1 MAAPLPLGCATRGKC
16 TIKKLIFAKNVYFCR
31 MLQAT
36 VGVQPFLLWGS
47 CRPTV
52 GVQPVLPW
60 GPRDPTVEVDVNGL
74 WGLAQVA
81 IEVDAGNRRV
91 AMQVLGDENLL
102 LYYFT
107 FLLFGRYNL
116 LSMEFIIYIIYIY
129 NKNWIPPT

>member
-1 MAAPLPLGCATRGKC
+1 MPTHFHP
-16 TIKKLIFAKNVYFCR
+16 
-31 MLQAT
+31 T

-60 GPRDPTVEVDVNGL
+60 GSRDPTVGVDVNGL

-81 IEVDAGNRRV
+81 IEVDAGNRGV
-91 AMQVLGDENLL
+91 AMQVSCDGNLL

-107 FLLFGRYNL
+107 FLLFGRSNL
-116 LSMEFIIYIIYIY
+116 NTM
-129 NKNWIPPT
+129 

>member
-47 CRPTV
+47 QGSTV
-52 GVQPVLPW
+52 GV
-60 GPRDPTVEVDVNGL
+60 GARGL
-74 WGLAQVA
+74 WGLVQEA
-81 IEVDAGNRRV
+81 IEVDAGSHGV

-102 LYYFT
+102 LYYST

-116 LSMEFIIYIIYIY
+116 LSMEFIIYIIYII
-129 NKNWIPPT
+129 KT

>member
-47 CRPTV
+47 RGPTV
-52 GVQPVLPW
+52 GV
-60 GPRDPTVEVDVNGL
+60 GARGL
-74 WGLAQVA
+74 WGLVREA
-81 IEVDAGNRRV
+81 IEVDAGSRGV
-91 AMQVLGDENLL
+91 AMQVLGDGNLL

-107 FLLFGRYNL
+107 FLLFGRLTYQ
-116 LSMEFIIYIIYIY
+116 SIWFIIYYIY
-129 NKNWIPPT
+129 NKNII

>member
-1 MAAPLPLGCATRGKC
+1 M
-16 TIKKLIFAKNVYFCR
+16 
-31 MLQAT
+31 
-36 VGVQPFLLWGS
+36 QPILLWGS

-60 GPRDPTVEVDVNGL
+60 GSRDPTVGVDVNGL

-81 IEVDAGNRRV
+81 IEVDAGSHGV

-107 FLLFGRYNL
+107 FLLFGRLAYQ
-116 LSMEFIIYIIYIY
+116 SIGFIIYYI
-129 NKNWIPPT
+129 

>member
-47 CRPTV
+47 QGPTV
-52 GVQPVLPW
+52 GV
-60 GPRDPTVEVDVNGL
+60 GARGL
-74 WGLAQVA
+74 WGLVQEA
-81 IEVDAGNRRV
+81 IEVDAGSHGV

-107 FLLFGRYNL
+107 FLLFGRLAYQ
-116 LSMEFIIYIIYIY
+116 SIGFIIYYIY
-129 NKNWIPPT
+129 NKNII